1 MLSLCFSFKTVG
13 LHPSL
18 LQYSP
23 SPWNNFSFEL
33 LLIGITVFL
42 CSSPGLWSVSGIN
55 VRAWHRGSPPG
66 WEGRAPSLPSEVKE
80 RACVA
85 VDHVGTRTS
94 PQPLYSQEKAICADM
109 GRYEVFTKMP
119 RGNICLSSRPRPS
132 RGCSG
137 RHVPPQLKSKG
148 FGAGLLPEGRLETQT
163 GESRP
168 WWSLY
173 CPTQGKLLLFLAWRP
188 LCL

>member
-18 LQYSP
+18 PQYSP

-33 LLIGITVFL
+33 LLIGIKVFL

-55 VRAWHRGSPPG
+55 VRARHRGSPPG
-66 WEGRAPSLPSEVKE
+66 WEGRALSLPGEVKE

-85 VDHVGTRTS
+85 VCHAGARTS
-94 PQPLYSQEKAICADM
+94 PQPLYSQEKAVCADV

-119 RGNICLSSRPRPS
+119 RGNMCLSSRLRSS

-137 RHVPPQLKSKG
+137 RHVQLKSKG
-148 FGAGLLPEGRLETQT
+148 FGAGLLLEGRLETQT

-168 WWSLY
+168 WWSLD
-173 CPTQGKLLLFLAWRP
+173 CPTRGKLLLFLAWRT

>member
-33 LLIGITVFL
+33 LLIGIKVFL
-42 CSSPGLWSVSGIN
+42 CSSPRLWSVSGIN
-55 VRAWHRGSPPG
+55 VRARLRGSPPG
-66 WEGRAPSLPSEVKE
+66 WEGRAPSLPNEAKE

-85 VDHVGTRTS
+85 VRHSGAPPS
-94 PQPLYSQEKAICADM
+94 PQPLYSQDKAVCADV
-109 GRYEVFTKMP
+109 GRYEVFAEMP
-119 RGNICLSSRPRPS
+119 RGNMCLSSGLRRS

-137 RHVPPQLKSKG
+137 RHVPLQLKSKG
-148 FGAGLLPEGRLETQT
+148 FGAGLLLDGRLETQT

-168 WWSLY
+168 W
-173 CPTQGKLLLFLAWRP
+173 
-188 LCL
+188 